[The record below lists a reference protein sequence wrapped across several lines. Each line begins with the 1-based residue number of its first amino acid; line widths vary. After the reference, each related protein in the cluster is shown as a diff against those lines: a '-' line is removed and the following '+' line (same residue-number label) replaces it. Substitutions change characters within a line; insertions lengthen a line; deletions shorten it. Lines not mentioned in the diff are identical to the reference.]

1 MNKIVIVGGGSSG
14 WMTAASLVNA
24 FPEKEIIV
32 IESPDFPTIG
42 VGESTVQYIRPWM
55 YSLGIKD
62 EEWMPHC
69 DATYK
74 VSIRFENWD
83 GKGGHFH
90 YPFGYP
96 VADDAHAMDLYN
108 YARLEQKV
116 PNNEWAEIFFP
127 AACMSEN
134 GYLMEEMEG
143 WNLYENSAYHF
154 DAIKFGQWLKHYYC
168 FPRGVK
174 LIQETVTEIDHNDDG
189 SIAALHC
196 DGYSRGPERCIT
208 ADLFIDCTG
217 FRGLLIDAL
226 NVPWKDFS
234 YGLPNNKAWAV
245 QIPELHPH
253 QFYTNCTTLGN
264 GWVWHT
270 PTTGRT
276 GTGYV
281 YSDKY
286 ISDED
291 ALKEFKDYLNRDDVE
306 DLNFRN
312 ISFRVGRREKF
323 AHKNVVAIGL
333 SAGFLEP
340 LESNGLYTVHETLN
354 ELVKVLQRGCF
365 RGGDKDSFN
374 LAMKVK
380 FDHFADFI
388 QMHYKYAMRDDTK
401 YWQEVP
407 ELTLNEAN
415 SLNEFYMDMHH
426 GRTTKLYNA
435 HFNSVAFGLGVNNV
449 SPCDRSYEMLFAHED
464 MVKRGTKYREHLLE
478 RQKVWLELMEKEN
491 INDRF
496 Y

>member
-1 MNKIVIVGGGSSG
+1 MDKIVIVGGGSSG

-62 EEWMPHC
+62 EDWMPYA

-96 VADDAHAMDLYN
+96 IADDPEAMDLYN
-108 YARLEQKV
+108 WARVGQDV
-116 PNNEWAEIFFP
+116 PYNEWAEIFFP
-127 AACMSEN
+127 AA
-134 GYLMEEMEG
+134 LMAERNVLVKEMEG
-143 WNLYENSAYHF
+143 WDLYENSAYHF

-174 LIQETVTEIDHNDDG
+174 LIQETVSEIDIADDG
-189 SIAALHC
+189 SIARLHC
-196 DGYSRGPERCIT
+196 DGYHRGEERAIE

-217 FRGLLIDAL
+217 FKGMLIDSVG
-226 NVPWKDFS
+226 VPWKDYS

-245 QIPELHPH
+245 QIPETFPD
-253 QFYTNCTTLGN
+253 QYYTNCTTLGH

-291 ALKEFKDYLNRDDVE
+291 ALQEFKDYLNRDDVE
-306 DLNFRN
+306 DLKFRN

-323 AHKNVVAIGL
+323 AHKNVVAVGL

-354 ELVKVLQRGCF
+354 ELTKVLQRNHF

-374 LAMKVK
+374 HAMAIK

-426 GRTTKLYNA
+426 GKTTKLYNA
-435 HFNSVAFGLGVNNV
+435 HFNSVAFGLGVNTK
-449 SPCDRSYEMLFAHED
+449 SQHDQKFEELFTGED
-464 MVKRGTKYREHLLE
+464 MVKKGIEYRKHLLE
-478 RQKVWLELMEKEN
+478 RQKGWIEFMENSK
-491 INDRF
+491 
-496 Y
+496 